1 MILYNTPN
9 PAPNPRRVRMF
20 AAEKGISLETRD
32 ISLIAREHRSADYL
46 AINPRG
52 QTPALV
58 LDDGTVI
65 TESVS
70 ICRYLE
76 ALHPEPP
83 LFGTA
88 AVEQAQID
96 MWIRRVEFALFMPVG
111 AVWAH
116 THPLTAAVVP
126 ERFTEYGESNRPRAI
141 AGMKMCDEALAQPGY
156 LAGDAFS
163 AADIILLSV
172 IDFAQFIGIAIPDDM
187 VHLRDWH
194 GRVSARAS
202 AAA

>member
-1 MILYNTPN
+1 VIFYNTPN

-20 AAEKGISLETRD
+20 AAEKGITLQTQD
-32 ISLIAREHRSADYL
+32 ISLITRQHKSAEFM

-52 QTPALV
+52 QTPALA
-58 LDDGTVI
+58 LDDGTVL

-76 ALHPEPP
+76 ALYPEPP
-83 LFGTA
+83 LFGTTPIGA
-88 AVEQAQID
+88 AQID
-96 MWIRRVEFALFMPVG
+96 MWIRRVEFVLMMPVS

-126 ERFTEYGESNRPRAI
+126 ERFTEYGESNRPRVL
-141 AGMKMCDEALAQPGY
+141 AGMAMCNETLAITVY
-156 LAGDAFS
+156 LAGDAFT
-163 AADIILLSV
+163 AADIMLLSV
-172 IDFAQFIGIAIPDDM
+172 IDFAQFIGIAIPEEM
-187 VHLRDWH
+187 VHLQDWH